1 MLKSRERAMSPATMI
16 ADIQDKM
23 KYESLGN
30 TGLLVSR
37 LCLGAMTFGDGQGP
51 FKAIGAV
58 GQKEADTLVNAT
70 IEGGINF
77 FDTASGYGDSERLL
91 GRALACLNAEAVVA
105 TKCGPFSSAQLALP
119 RSHLQ
124 AEITMQLRRS
134 AARSSAA

>member
-58 GQKEADTLVNAT
+58 GQKEAAIAEGKRAT
-70 IEGGINF
+70 ELLPE
-77 FDTASGYGDSERLL
+77 SEDAYDGPEITCRLAQIYALTGESDKAFRLL
-91 GRALACLNAEAVVA
+91 DHLLEVPTVSRSPCSNSIRHGSR
-105 TKCGPFSSAQLALP
+105 CGKIRVFK
-119 RSHLQ
+119 H
-124 AEITMQLRRS
+124 
-134 AARSSAA
+134 